1 MEKHKERLLPE
12 AVVLDK
18 YLNSYNRCKNRK
30 RALERRKYNLEQEFY
45 SPLHSP
51 VIDGMPKG
59 SGGQNVGCA
68 GLSYE
73 LDEINTR
80 IDEKIQELR
89 KEYVKIT
96 DILEFLNDGS
106 TERAI
111 LEYKY
116 IDGLSWKGICDQEH
130 LSKTPATQYWRK
142 GLYLLLEFAKVQ
154 ELVREYEKEI
164 DGVLHT

>member
-1 MEKHKERLLPE
+1 MERHKERLSPE
-12 AVVLDK
+12 AVLLDK

-30 RALERRKYNLEQEFY
+30 RALERRKCNLEQEFY

-59 SGGQNVGCA
+59 SGENVGCA

-80 IDEKIQELR
+80 IDEKIQEMK

-96 DILEFLNDGS
+96 DILEFLNEDS

-116 IDGLSWKGICDQEH
+116 IDGLAWKGICEHEH

-142 GLYLLLEFAKVQ
+142 GLYRLLEFAKVQ

-164 DGVLHT
+164 DGLMRT

>member
-1 MEKHKERLLPE
+1 MERHKERLSPE
-12 AVVLDK
+12 AVLLDK

-30 RALERRKYNLEQEFY
+30 RALERRKYDLEKEFY

-59 SGGQNVGCA
+59 SGENVGCA

-80 IDEKIQELR
+80 IDEKIQEMK

-96 DILEFLNDGS
+96 DILEFLNEDS

-116 IDGLSWKGICDQEH
+116 IDGLAWKGICEHEH

-142 GLYLLLEFAKVQ
+142 GLYRLLEFAKVQ
-154 ELVREYEKEI
+154 ELVRDYEKEI
-164 DGVLHT
+164 DGLMRT

>member
-1 MEKHKERLLPE
+1 MFWINISIRIIDARTGSERWNGE
-12 AVVLDK
+12 
-18 YLNSYNRCKNRK
+18 NIIWSRN
-30 RALERRKYNLEQEFY
+30 FY

-142 GLYLLLEFAKVQ
+142 GFIPASGICKGSGACSGI
-154 ELVREYEKEI
+154 RKR
-164 DGVLHT
+164 D